1 MVQLLDEVVVA
12 SVDQDVAMLMHG
24 DGGTLAYGRG
34 WSDSDEE
41 VDEAGGGQAEEAGAE
56 LPGSKPAAKKKRVAA
71 AAAKGKRTAGAK
83 KPKAKKHKPAGK
95 KG

>member
-12 SVDQDVAMLMHG
+12 SMLMHG

-41 VDEAGGGQAEEAGAE
+41 VDEAGGGQAEEAGTE
-56 LPGSKPAAKKKRVAA
+56 LPKSQPAVKKKRVAA
-71 AAAKGKRTAGAK
+71 TAAKGKRTAGAK